1 MRPELPEAGWLRR
14 WMDVRSGCCLLSL
27 RPLRVSTS
35 GWDPGVSLKVT
46 DRASDQQVRP
56 VKGFC
61 LIWPVGEAV

>member
-1 MRPELPEAGWLRR
+1 
-14 WMDVRSGCCLLSL
+14 MDVRPNRCLLSL
-27 RPLRVSTS
+27 RPLRVSAS

-61 LIWPVGEAV
+61 LVWPVGEAV